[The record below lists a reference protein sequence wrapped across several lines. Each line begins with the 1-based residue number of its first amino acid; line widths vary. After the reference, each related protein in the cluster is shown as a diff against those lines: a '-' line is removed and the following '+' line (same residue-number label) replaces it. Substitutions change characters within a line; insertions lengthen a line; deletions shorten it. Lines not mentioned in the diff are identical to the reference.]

1 MRKTKFYVLVL
12 AAAMAVGGFAGCTD
26 DENDNK
32 KYDENG
38 NEIVDKPGGD
48 SEEPEIKERKI
59 VKIRYTYGGGYSNCD
74 SLVYDEKGRVKSV
87 LAFNAEGEVK
97 ETGIKYDEDMVR
109 ISYDGEEWLQLYLK
123 DGVVKWGGMDDEV
136 EILCD
141 YTDGYFTGIKYS
153 ISDGKIDGVV
163 KGEDIYAHWYFDG
176 MEGNCAR
183 VITDIEDEM
192 ERGFFIELS
201 EVENNMNLDLF
212 NQETFMLMDL
222 DESWLCGIF
231 GKRVKYLPKSIKW
244 VYEDGSTDVCEYS
257 YKVDEEGYV
266 TEMKAIYSDGALD
279 VLEYIYEE

>member
-163 KGEDIYAHWYFDG
+163 KGEDIYAHWY
-176 MEGNCAR
+176 
-183 VITDIEDEM
+183 
-192 ERGFFIELS
+192 
-201 EVENNMNLDLF
+201 
-212 NQETFMLMDL
+212 LMDL

-231 GKRVKYLPKSIKW
+231 GKRAKYLPKSIKW
-244 VYEDGSTDVCEYS
+244 VYKDGSTDVCEYS